1 MRTLP
6 LALSAAL
13 LATSAVAQTPAMRPT
28 MPAPSSTMPGQP
40 DTSRITTGTYAIEP
54 AHTQVLFAVDHMG
67 FSVFHGFLSGASGS
81 LVLDATNPDATKLSV
96 AIPTASIHTTVD
108 KLTGE
113 LVEPDWLDA
122 AHFPTATFT
131 STKVT
136 PGPNDTAMVDGT
148 LTLHGVTKPERLMV
162 HFRGAGTN
170 PYSKAPT
177 IGFDG
182 RISIERSQF
191 GVSKLLDLVSDH
203 VELTISAA
211 FEKQP

>member
-1 MRTLP
+1 VRLVRPQEIAMRTLP
-6 LALSAAL
+6 VLALLLSA
-13 LATSAVAQTPAMRPT
+13 SAIVAQAPMTP
-28 MPAPSSTMPGQP
+28 PGSP
-40 DTSRITTGTYAIEP
+40 DTKRVTAGTYKIEP
-54 AHTQVLFAVDHMG
+54 NHTQVVFAVDHMG
-67 FSVFHGFLSGASGS
+67 FSIFRGFLSGASGS
-81 LVLDATNPDATKLSV
+81 LVLDATNPNATRLTV
-96 AIPTASIHTTVD
+96 TVPTATVHTTVD

-170 PYSKAPT
+170 PYTKTQT

-191 GVSKLLDLVSDH
+191 GVTKLLDLVSDH
-203 VELTISAA
+203 VEITISAA